1 VVKETI
7 MKLLS
12 PIQIGP
18 IEIKNRVVSTAH
30 SAFMNFYQPGATGE
44 RYMAYQER
52 RALGGTGM
60 IIFTAMHVHESS
72 QINNHFVFEPKT
84 MAPKFQQISTRLH
97 RHGAKA
103 ISQLFHFGAQGK
115 SDPRDDFHPLW
126 SFSGTTTVEG
136 EVTHQMTSDEVEE
149 VIDAFALA
157 AKTAVENGMDGVEL
171 HGTHGYL
178 IQQSFSPFANQRTDK
193 WGEDLHFVKTL
204 AGRVRDA
211 IGPDKVMGFRISAD
225 DFMTADD
232 GGLGHERLCQ
242 IASQVIG
249 TGLFSYLNHSEG
261 AGGAHYAR
269 AIGSFRHKF
278 GEYLPLTRGLREA
291 IGEAVPVI
299 GVGKIPTPDLAEQ
312 ALQDGDCDLVGMTR
326 AQIADPD
333 LVSKLASG
341 RANRIRTCTGSNQGC
356 IDRTAYPL
364 ACFQNPEVGEENR
377 FKALDIPILT
387 VKKVLVVGG
396 GPAGMKAA
404 EIAAR
409 RGHQVTLVEA
419 GPKLGGR
426 LNLVE
431 TFGDATNL
439 LSATTWI
446 EEELATLELE
456 ILTQTTVDEA
466 FVKKLQPDAII
477 LASGA
482 TTTNELGVT
491 TDNSVQVLSTDD
503 AALGRFEGDKFE
515 IEGTRSLVIDRRGNY
530 ETALVMESLAKRGS
544 KVTIATA
551 SPVFGPNVGF
561 THSDDYRRAMPELG
575 IRLLSSTILEQ
586 VSQGR
591 AHLRSHASGEEIQEF
606 FDFIVAGVSP
616 QPEDSLYEVLS
627 QYAPTTLVGDAVAP
641 RSALEAFREGDRA
654 GRTV

>member
-1 VVKETI
+1 

-12 PIQIGP
+12 PIQLGP
-18 IEIKNRVVSTAH
+18 IEVKNRVVSTAH
-30 SAFMNFYQPGATGE
+30 AAYLDFFQPGATGE

-52 RALGGTGM
+52 RAQGGTGM
-60 IIFTAMHVHESS
+60 IIFTAMHVHKSS
-72 QINNHFVFEPKT
+72 QIDNHFVFEPNT

-126 SFSGTTTVEG
+126 SFSGTTTLEG
-136 EVTHQMTSDEVEE
+136 EVTHKMTSDEIEE
-149 VIDAFALA
+149 VIDGFALA

-193 WGEDLHFVKTL
+193 WGEDLYFVNTL
-204 AGRVRDA
+204 AKRVRNA
-211 IGPDKVMGFRISAD
+211 IGPDKIMGFRISAD
-225 DFMTADD
+225 DFISVND
-232 GGLGHERLCQ
+232 GGVGHERLCH
-242 IASQVIG
+242 IASEVIG

-269 AIGSFRHKF
+269 AIGSFRHTF
-278 GEYLPLTRGLREA
+278 GQYLPLTRNLRDA
-291 IGEAVPVI
+291 IGGAVPLI

-312 ALQDGDCDLVGMTR
+312 ALQDGDCDMVGMTR

-333 LVSKLASG
+333 LVRKVASG
-341 RANRIRTCTGSNQGC
+341 QSHRIRTCTGSNQGC
-356 IDRTAYPL
+356 IDRASYPIT
-364 ACFQNPEVGEENR
+364 CFQNPEVGEENR
-377 FKALDIPILT
+377 FKALDIPVVNL
-387 VKKVLVVGG
+387 KKVLVVGG

-419 GPKLGGR
+419 ESKLGGR
-426 LNLVE
+426 LNLIE
-431 TFGDATNL
+431 EFGDATNL

-446 EEELATLELE
+446 EEELATLELD

-482 TTTNELGVT
+482 ATTNELGVT
-491 TDNSVQVLSTDD
+491 TDDSLQILSTDD
-503 AALGRFEGDKFE
+503 AATGRFEDVMFE

-544 KVTIATA
+544 KVTIATPA
-551 SPVFGPNVGF
+551 PSFGSNMGF
-561 THSDDYRRAMPELG
+561 THLDDYRRVMPELG
-575 IRLLSSTILEQ
+575 IRLLPSTILEQ

-591 AHLRSHASGEEIQEF
+591 AHLKNHVSGEEIQEF
-606 FDFIVAGVSP
+606 FDFVVAGVSP
-616 QPEDSLYEVLS
+616 QPRDSLYEMLS
-627 QYAPTTLVGDAVAP
+627 KYAPTTLVGDAVAP